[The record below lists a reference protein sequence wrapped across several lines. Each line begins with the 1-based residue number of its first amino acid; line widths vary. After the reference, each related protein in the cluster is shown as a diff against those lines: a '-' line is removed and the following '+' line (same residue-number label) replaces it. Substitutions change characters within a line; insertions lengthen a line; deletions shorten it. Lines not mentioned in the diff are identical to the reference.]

1 MAADIREEALDTV
14 RAQGGLAFNPMD
26 KDCIMQIRK
35 ASSDG
40 NGIAAVI
47 DFVGSD
53 KTFALSQS
61 VLRRGGQAIQ
71 VSPCAPGPVSST
83 PLPRT
88 GLELSPISELGVH
101 PERATCD
108 MHSNL

>member
-1 MAADIREEALDTV
+1 MAADIREDALATV
-14 RAQGGLAFNPMD
+14 RAQGGLAFNPKD
-26 KDCIMQIRK
+26 KDVVLQIRK

-53 KTFALSQS
+53 KTFALSQG

-71 VSPCAPGPVSST
+71 VSCSCWGIE
-83 PLPRT
+83 RKK
-88 GLELSPISELGVH
+88 GVH
-101 PERATCD
+101 IGDPRSGVLA
-108 MHSNL
+108 